1 MDRRMIPPPTDFDLR
16 CGTRPIAGS
25 AFPLFITLRFSMP
38 TYVTTPIYYVNALP
52 HLGHAYTTIVTDT
65 YSRFRRLCGDD
76 VRFQTGTDEH
86 GEKIAEA
93 AAKAGEAPQ
102 AYVDQI
108 AAAFRD
114 TWPLLAVQPDTVIR
128 TTDADHIK
136 TVQNILQLV
145 YDRGDIYFS
154 EYSGLYCKGCERFL
168 TEKELVDGKCP
179 DHLVEPKAIAEQ
191 NYFFR
196 MSKYQDWLID
206 HIKSHPDF
214 ITPERYRNEVLSF
227 LSEPLEDLCISRPT
241 SRLTWGI
248 PLPFDAN
255 FVTYVWFDALINYLT
270 GIGYPN
276 DPDFRH
282 YWAVAEHVIAKDIL
296 KPHAIYWPTML
307 RAMELEPYER
317 LHVHGYWNVDATKMS
332 KSLGNVVRPKELVD
346 AYGVDTVR
354 YFVLREMSFGL
365 DSSFSSEA
373 ILARHN
379 SDLANDLGNLFS
391 RSLTMIDKYAQGAI
405 PERESVFQFTP
416 DDRELMSAVSAMVV
430 QYRESMDDFRFHKAL
445 QAVWEVIG
453 LLNRYIVT
461 NAPWE
466 LAKNP
471 RQGDRLRTVLW
482 LLAEALWK
490 IAVVLGPVMPATAQK
505 MADALGMGNE
515 FAGTVIDDA
524 LDWGV
529 IPAGTVIVTGAQ
541 LFPRLDKPT
550 EGGAAPPAPKQARQE
565 AAAAPGEGLIG
576 FDHFKAVDLRVAEIV
591 AAEKVAKSDRLLKLT
606 VKVPEERT
614 IVAGIAQHY
623 SPEALI
629 GLRVVVVAN
638 MKPAKLMGIPSQG
651 MILAAKELLA
661 DGTEKLVL
669 TTVAS
674 PVAAGSRVA

>member
-1 MDRRMIPPPTDFDLR
+1 
-16 CGTRPIAGS
+16 
-25 AFPLFITLRFSMP
+25 MP
-38 TYVTTPIYYVNALP
+38 TYVTTPIYYVNAMP
-52 HLGHAYTTIVTDT
+52 HLGHAYTTIVTDA

-102 AYVDQI
+102 AYVDRI
-108 AAAFRD
+108 AAAFKD
-114 TWPLLAVQPDTVIR
+114 TWPLLAVQPDTIIR
-128 TTDADHIK
+128 TTDAEHVK
-136 TVQNILQLV
+136 TVQNILQQV

-196 MSKYQDWLID
+196 MSKYQGWLID
-206 HIKSHPDF
+206 HIKSNPDF

-296 KPHAIYWPTML
+296 KPHAIFWPTML
-307 RAMELEPYER
+307 RAMELMPFER

-354 YFVLREMSFGL
+354 YFLLREMSFGL
-365 DSSFSSEA
+365 DSSFSSDA

-445 QAVWEVIG
+445 QAVWEVIS

-471 RQGDRLRTVLW
+471 RQSDRLRTVLW

-524 LDWGV
+524 LNWGG
-529 IPAGTVIVTGAQ
+529 IPAGTAIAKGTQ
-541 LFPRLDKPT
+541 LFPRLDKQA
-550 EGGAAPPAPKQARQE
+550 EAAAVLPAPKQVRQE
-565 AAAAPGEGLIG
+565 AAAVPDEGLIG
-576 FDHFKAVDLRVAEIV
+576 FDQFKTVELRVAEIV
-591 AAEKVAKSDRLLKLT
+591 AAEKVVKSDRLLKLT
-606 VKVPEERT
+606 VKAPEERT

-623 SPEALI
+623 SPEDVI
-629 GLRVVVVAN
+629 GLRVIIVAN

-651 MILAAKELLA
+651 MILAAKEQRA